1 MRYADYSFNYESGQM
16 KVKTGG
22 YLMGKNDRFERVYS
36 QGTMN
41 VMEIWVDRETGVN
54 YVFHAAGYAGGITP
68 LLDRDGKPVVSPVV
82 NR

>member
-1 MRYADYSFNYESGQM
+1 
-16 KVKTGG
+16 
-22 YLMGKNDRFERVYS
+22 MGKNDRFERIYS

-41 VMEIWVDRETGVN
+41 VMEIWVDRKTGVN

-68 LLDRDGKPVVSPVV
+68 LLDRDGKPVVSPIV